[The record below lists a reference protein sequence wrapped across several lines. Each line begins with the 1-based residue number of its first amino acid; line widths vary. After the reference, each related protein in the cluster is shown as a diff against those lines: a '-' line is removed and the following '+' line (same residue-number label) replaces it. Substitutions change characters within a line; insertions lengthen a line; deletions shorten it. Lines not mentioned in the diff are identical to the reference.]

1 MPRRYPASQSGA
13 SSACYEPRGHGARSV
28 LGCVVVI
35 GACPGWAMILAT
47 PSASCRPRGTGRSDR
62 AQLERLCRYVT
73 RPPLA
78 QDRLQLRSD
87 GRLELTLKNIWRDAL
102 FDAAASDGAAV
113 RAMIFEPHDLLATS
127 RGRSATSEFSFV
139 EVLRRSF
146 GGTPRSAARA
156 TSNSSVRPVTRF
168 FA

>member
-87 GRLELTLKNIWRDAL
+87 GRLELTLKNIWRD
-102 FDAAASDGAAV
+102 GT
-113 RAMIFEPHDLLATS
+113 RAMIFEPHDLLATP

-146 GGTPRSAARA
+146 GALRAPQRSCSRARGRSAPTPAATRRWRSARVA
-156 TSNSSVRPVTRF
+156 TE
-168 FA
+168 